1 MTKRNPS
8 VELSLPRS
16 RTVRGYVIRRMP
28 IGQFLKAAQLLQEA
42 PEDLLDRLFPGQG
55 DALGRLRA
63 LTPSG
68 WQALALRAAAV
79 VPDYAVRLFAQ
90 LSGLDERRLRDD
102 PAVGLDGLAEMAL
115 AWMEVNG
122 VENFINAAGALRV
135 KVRSL
140 IAGSKA

>member
-1 MTKRNPS
+1 M
-8 VELSLPRS
+8 
-16 RTVRGYVIRRMP
+16 
-28 IGQFLKAAQLLQEA
+28 
-42 PEDLLDRLFPGQG
+42 
-55 DALGRLRA
+55 
-63 LTPSG
+63 
-68 WQALALRAAAV
+68 
-79 VPDYAVRLFAQ
+79 VPAYAVRPFAQ
-90 LSGLDERRLRDD
+90 LSGSDERRLRDD